1 MKAGQLSLADRARPV
16 AALASVVVLG
26 YLLLRLVD
34 VEVALPAV
42 PGLSEGDSAPV
53 VVVPARGDPAGPD
66 GALARVSGSRE
77 RKLLTSAAASATRA
91 KGQPKAGAPER
102 ESDGSA
108 PAGTPAAQPAS
119 AAPDRPSTS
128 SPPPPP
134 PGAALPSLPNVGVPP
149 ALPPPVE
156 LPQLP
161 PLPEPPEVPVPPVPP
176 VPPLPQLPP

>member
-53 VVVPARGDPAGPD
+53 VVVPARVDPPGPD
-66 GALARVSGSRE
+66 GALARVNDSRD
-77 RKLLTSAAASATRA
+77 RRPLTSAAANSTPA
-91 KGQPKAGAPER
+91 KGQRKPGAPER
-102 ESDGSA
+102 ESDGPT

-128 SPPPPP
+128 SPPPP
-134 PGAALPSLPNVGVPP
+134 GGTLPSLPTVAVPP
-149 ALPPPVE
+149 APPPPVE
-156 LPQLP
+156 IPQVP
-161 PLPEPPEVPVPPVPP
+161 PLPELPEVPVPPVPP